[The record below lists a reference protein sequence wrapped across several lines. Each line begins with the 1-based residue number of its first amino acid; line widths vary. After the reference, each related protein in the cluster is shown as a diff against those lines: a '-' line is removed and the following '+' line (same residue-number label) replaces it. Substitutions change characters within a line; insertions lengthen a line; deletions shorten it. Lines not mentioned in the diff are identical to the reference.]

1 MQLGAYNLASLLSKK
16 GLNTLLF
23 SDPYAKLCCTS
34 MLAGQGNTVYFD
46 LDTAFSAYLNAGLV
60 KAQDVD
66 VYLPSEGR
74 FMDMLKDVLA
84 RMEGRSLV
92 IFDSINSLY
101 TMYYSYYLRNERAGG
116 GNINHLLSVLLMLLV
131 RQGVSLGVPVLVTS
145 MLRFRKE
152 GGWKQ
157 SPASR
162 RLLQKKSAT
171 RLQVE
176 RVENEIVVQV
186 LGHEK
191 VPTGT
196 SLSFE
201 ITALR

>member
-1 MQLGAYNLASLLSKK
+1 
-16 GLNTLLF
+16 
-23 SDPYAKLCCTS
+23 
-34 MLAGQGNTVYFD
+34 
-46 LDTAFSAYLNAGLV
+46 
-60 KAQDVD
+60 
-66 VYLPSEGR
+66 
-74 FMDMLKDVLA
+74 
-84 RMEGRSLV
+84 
-92 IFDSINSLY
+92 
-101 TMYYSYYLRNERAGG
+101 
-116 GNINHLLSVLLMLLV
+116 MLLV

-176 RVENEIVVQV
+176 RVQNEIVVQV

>member
-1 MQLGAYNLASLLSKK
+1 
-16 GLNTLLF
+16 
-23 SDPYAKLCCTS
+23 
-34 MLAGQGNTVYFD
+34 
-46 LDTAFSAYLNAGLV
+46 
-60 KAQDVD
+60 
-66 VYLPSEGR
+66 
-74 FMDMLKDVLA
+74 VLA

-131 RQGVSLGVPVLVTS
+131 RQGVSLGVPVLATS

-176 RVENEIVVQV
+176 RVENEIIVQV
-186 LGHEK
+186 LEHEK
-191 VPTGT
+191 VPAGT